1 MVSRFGGVDPDRNL
15 SATRNYRTVE
25 DGLVSLDTGDTPS
38 SRATLETMDLRCP
51 QFGMRFAVPQCAK
64 RNGML
69 KISVI
74 DRRTER
80 RLVLEGKLIA
90 PWVAELRTAWQAA
103 NGLVGGPALVVDLRN
118 VTVISQE
125 GEKVLLELMSD
136 GARFRCSGVLIRHLI
151 HELAR
156 RQKRNSR
163 EPIQGAHRYMR
174 DDLGQK

>member
-1 MVSRFGGVDPDRNL
+1 LESVDFRVSR
-15 SATRNYRTVE
+15 
-25 DGLVSLDTGDTPS
+25 
-38 SRATLETMDLRCP
+38 
-51 QFGMRFAVPQCAK
+51 FGMRFALPGYAQ

-90 PWVAELRTAWQAA
+90 PWVAELRTVWQDA
-103 NGLVGGPALVVDLRN
+103 NGQVGVPALVVDLRN

-125 GEKVLLELMSD
+125 GENALSELMGD
-136 GARFRCSGVLIRHLI
+136 GAKFRCSGVLIRNLI

-156 RQKRNSR
+156 RRKGNPR
-163 EPIQGAHRYMR
+163 EPIQGAHPYKR
-174 DDLGQK
+174 DDRGEK

>member
-1 MVSRFGGVDPDRNL
+1 MASRFGCVDHDRNL

-25 DGLVSLDTGDTPS
+25 DGFVSLDTGNTHS
-38 SRATLETMDLRCP
+38 SRRALESMDLRCP
-51 QFGMRFAVPQCAK
+51 KFGMRFAVLQCAK

-74 DRRTER
+74 DCRTER

-103 NGLVGGPALVVDLRN
+103 NGQVGGPALVVDLRN

-125 GEKVLLELMSD
+125 GENALLELMSD
-136 GARFRCSGVLIRHLI
+136 GAKFRCSGVLTRHLI
-151 HELAR
+151 QELAR
-156 RQKRNSR
+156 RRKSNSR
-163 EPIQGAHRYMR
+163 EPIHGAHRHTR
-174 DDLGQK
+174 DEQEQK